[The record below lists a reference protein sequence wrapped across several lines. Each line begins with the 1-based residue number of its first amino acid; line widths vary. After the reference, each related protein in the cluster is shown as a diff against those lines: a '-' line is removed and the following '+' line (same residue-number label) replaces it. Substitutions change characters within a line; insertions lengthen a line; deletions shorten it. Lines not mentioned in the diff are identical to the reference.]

1 MIKLLIIA
9 DDFTGALDTGIQFVK
24 KGIETQVMIGTELS
38 RSPVSGTAQVLVVDS
53 ETRPMTNQEAHDVA
67 VRIARQAVEMEVGVI
82 YKKTDSALRGNVGSE
97 LSGVLEGTDDRRIY
111 WLPAFPDVK
120 RITEKGIHYIDGVRL
135 ENSGFGKD
143 PFDPMTCSY
152 IPDILGRQTN
162 KKIVLVGREET
173 IPAWS
178 GEPEIVVF
186 DAGDNEDIRKR
197 IQELKKKNQLKYLS
211 GCAGF
216 AAFLPEALGL
226 TGNYNEEA
234 FRTDGFLITCGSLN
248 PITRQ
253 QVEYAESH
261 GFFRKNLKPQQKL
274 CPDYYQS
281 EQGTAFLEELAE
293 RIRKEKRV
301 EIDTFDLEGEE
312 STGEYAARNGINSDG
327 IRFLISE
334 CFGKMVK
341 HLVQKKSGYD
351 YIDDWRGYT
360 DGIYEGNRS
369 QSDQSGA

>member
-1 MIKLLIIA
+1 M
-9 DDFTGALDTGIQFVK
+9 
-24 KGIETQVMIGTELS
+24 
-38 RSPVSGTAQVLVVDS
+38 
-53 ETRPMTNQEAHDVA
+53 
-67 VRIARQAVEMEVGVI
+67 
-82 YKKTDSALRGNVGSE
+82 
-97 LSGVLEGTDDRRIY
+97 
-111 WLPAFPDVK
+111 
-120 RITEKGIHYIDGVRL
+120 
-135 ENSGFGKD
+135 
-143 PFDPMTCSY
+143 
-152 IPDILGRQTN
+152 
-162 KKIVLVGREET
+162 
-173 IPAWS
+173 
-178 GEPEIVVF
+178 VF

-327 IRFLISE
+327 IRF
-334 CFGKMVK
+334 
-341 HLVQKKSGYD
+341 
-351 YIDDWRGYT
+351 
-360 DGIYEGNRS
+360 
-369 QSDQSGA
+369 